1 VPPCTG
7 LGIGLCTALNRLLNR
22 PLFRALCRCAGG
34 SYPSHPTS
42 PVQSTAWERG
52 SQRKR
57 AAASW
62 HWSRIGM
69 GLLCAPK
76 GIAESFIFR
85 MVNARPEMCARD
97 SRHRAASAGLFA
109 PAGEPANRGT
119 LRAVRMGGVCSA
131 RLQRLPATW
140 NSAAL
145 VACACRTICT
155 SIVRS
160 DRGYSRHR
168 CYRLP
173 WAGPRWLFGS
183 WQPSH
188 GLCKVRLHRLD
199 HACPFACDRSPPE

>member
-7 LGIGLCTALNRLLNR
+7 LHTGLCTALNR
-22 PLFRALCRCAGG
+22 PVFRALHRCAGG

-62 HWSRIGM
+62 HWSRIGI

-85 MVNARPEMCARD
+85 MVSARPRVARTRLLAQGGLCRPIRVGWRVCKPWNPSSCAHGMCLL
-97 SRHRAASAGLFA
+97 RAAAAAACDL
-109 PAGEPANRGT
+109 E
-119 LRAVRMGGVCSA
+119 LRRPSG
-131 RLQRLPATW
+131 
-140 NSAAL
+140 
-145 VACACRTICT
+145 ACVPYHLHL
-155 SIVRS
+155 VRS

-173 WAGPRWLFGS
+173 WAGPRWLLGS

-188 GLCKVRLHRLD
+188 SLCKVRLHRLD
-199 HACPFACDRSPPE
+199 HARPFVCDRSPPE